1 MTTTYSTPGV
11 YIQELP
17 AIGPIVGVGTSTT
30 AFIGAALQGP
40 SFSPTVVTN
49 WTQFTNTFGSYM
61 INPPGFWMAYAVK
74 GYFDN
79 GGQTAVIVRVGTS
92 ATASLTLVDRGG
104 TQDCL
109 VVSALVDGTAGNTI
123 TAEVANSQIV
133 PLANN
138 CVATRASSTI
148 TSAGGNI
155 IVCDTAAHA
164 AQFSPGDNVVIEG
177 TSDGATVS
185 RVIGTNLVLGGNLS
199 TTYTSGSVRIAD
211 LLVGQQTFRVTNGA
225 GLEPGSIIEIS
236 DGASSEY
243 QVISAVSGAFIT
255 IQSESGLA
263 NKYSMELLAAA
274 TTIQSFEFTLTDT
287 SPPNVPEVWTNLS
300 MDPRHSHYWG
310 AVVNSLYISLAL
322 PSTPDTD
329 TPPNNLPAA
338 LATKALAG
346 GTADNPLS
354 LGLSQY
360 TQALTAMV
368 PLTNV
373 ELVCVP
379 DRTDQA
385 VQQAVVAHCE
395 QLMDRFA
402 ILHTPQGTQPDASM
416 GSPLM
421 LQRAWCTSPN
431 GYAALYYPWILV
443 SNPNSTSSG
452 TMLVPPVGHIA
463 GIYNRTDAIG
473 VQTAPANQQI
483 IDALGLEVNVDGTT
497 QGLLN
502 IAGINVS
509 RIFPGQALPLVWGA
523 RTTASNTAWTYI
535 NVRRL
540 FIWVETTLK
549 YSLIPYVFNTIDEGL
564 MKTLS
569 RTITG
574 FLTTIWQA
582 GALFGQ
588 QASDAFYVE
597 IDDENNPPELMAQGQ
612 LNITIGMAPTY
623 PAEFI
628 IVTIGI
634 WQGGTSVT
642 EQT

>member
-1 MTTTYSTPGV
+1 MTAIYTTPGV
-11 YIQELP
+11 YIQEQP

-40 SFSPTVVTN
+40 SFAPTVVTN

-92 ATASLTLVDRGG
+92 TYASLALLDRGG
-104 TQDCL
+104 AQDAL
-109 VVSALVDGTAGNTI
+109 VVSALIDGTAGNTI
-123 TAEVANSQIV
+123 TVEVANSQIV
-133 PLANN
+133 PLANG

-148 TSAGGNI
+148 TSGSGNI
-155 IVCDTAAHA
+155 IVCDTAADA

-177 TSDGATVS
+177 TADGATIS
-185 RVIGTNLVLGGNLS
+185 RIIGTNLVLGGNLS
-199 TTYTSGSVRIAD
+199 STYSSGSVRIAD
-211 LLVGQQTFRVTNGA
+211 LAIGQQTFRVTKGT
-225 GLEPGSIIEIS
+225 GLEAGSIIELN

-243 QVISAVSGAFIT
+243 QVISAVNGSFIT
-255 IQSESGLA
+255 IQSESGLTHS
-263 NKYSMELLAAA
+263 YSMELLAAA

-310 AVVNSLYISLAL
+310 SVVQSLYISLAL
-322 PSTPDTD
+322 PAIPDTD

-346 GTADNPLS
+346 GVADNPLS
-354 LGLSQY
+354 IGPSQY

-368 PLTNV
+368 PLTDV
-373 ELVCVP
+373 ELVCTP
-379 DRTDQA
+379 DRTDQT
-385 VQQAVVAHCE
+385 VQQMVVAHCE
-395 QLMDRFA
+395 QMMDRFA
-402 ILHTPQGTQPDASM
+402 ILHTAQGMKPDASM

-431 GYAALYYPWILV
+431 GYAALYYPWILI
-443 SNPNSTSSG
+443 SDPNSSTGG
-452 TMLVPPVGHIA
+452 TMLAPPPGHVA

-540 FIWVETTLK
+540 FIWTETTLK
-549 YSLIPYVFNTIDEGL
+549 YGLLPYVFNTIDEGL
-564 MKTLS
+564 WKTLS
-569 RTITG
+569 RTITD
-574 FLTTIWQA
+574 FLTRIWQA
-582 GALFGQ
+582 GALFGTTAAQ
-588 QASDAFYVE
+588 AFYVE
-597 IDDENNPPELMAQGQ
+597 IDEENNPPDLMAQGQ

-634 WQGGTSVT
+634 WQGGTTVT